1 MNDLGS
7 LHPCLLKLCALQH
20 CAFDKLNLQEACYQQ
35 NITASPKDKLCGV
48 LRALGLKKPRQIKHA
63 DPSITPALIF
73 DQSGQWGV
81 VLGQNAALHWVVHWW
96 AEDEH
101 QWNEQALPYLDQY
114 LLFKVD
120 MKAVF
125 SSSTSPVY
133 QLIFSEFFS
142 HKKVLFNIILGAIV
156 INLVAL
162 GSSFYTMQV
171 YDRVVPT
178 GSTQTL
184 YVLSIGVTLAILYE
198 LLAKKVRSKLFDKL
212 SDTVDKRLARSIYL
226 RFLAIRI
233 DQLPQSVGGLAS
245 QMRGYETVRS
255 FLTGVT
261 TQLLVDAPF
270 ALLFGTVIYA
280 IAGSLAL
287 IPLTFFFIS
296 LSIGLFYKKQVMHL
310 AQQTTAAVNFKTGLL
325 VETVEG
331 AETIKAG
338 QGGWRMLSRWMNTT
352 DEARSYE
359 LKMRRISEHSQHL
372 VSSFQQLSYI
382 LMVASGALLITNA
395 QLTMGGL
402 IACSILSGRILAPVA
417 TIPNHL
423 MQWAHAKAA
432 LQGLDSLWELEDDH
446 HGVVQP
452 VVLNHIKGGYQLR
465 DVEVSYGESPAL
477 CIANLSIKPGEKI
490 AILGPVG
497 AGKTSLLR
505 LLAGLYKPQQ
515 GRILLDDVDLAHIAK
530 PNLAEAVGYVQ
541 QEASL
546 FSGTLRDNLIL
557 GMIDPG
563 DEAILAAAKISGLLN
578 SVITPNPQ
586 GLQQPIFEGGT
597 GLSGGQKQLVHL
609 TRAFLLKPN
618 IWLLDEPTA
627 AMDRNLEVHIIQ
639 SLYQHIR
646 PEDTLMLVT
655 HKPEMLDLV
664 DRIIVIANQ
673 KIVMDGPKLQVIDKL
688 KHSTSVANNVANISR
703 SIKVT

>member
-1 MNDLGS
+1 MNDLSS

-20 CAFDKLNLQEACYQQ
+20 CAIDKLNLQEACSLQ
-35 NITASPKDKLCGV
+35 NVTAHPAEKLSGV
-48 LRALGLKKPRQIKHA
+48 LNALGLKKPRQIKHA

-81 VLGQNAALHWVVHWW
+81 VLGQNASRHWIVHWW
-96 AEDEH
+96 REEEH

-114 LLFKVD
+114 LMFKVD
-120 MKAVF
+120 MKRVF

-133 QLIFSEFFS
+133 QLILSEFFS

-212 SDTVDKRLARSIYL
+212 SDTVDQRLARSIYL

-270 ALLFGTVIYA
+270 ALLFGAVIYA

-287 IPLTFFFIS
+287 IPLTFFLIS
-296 LSIGLFYKKQVMHL
+296 LSIGLFYKKQVMQL

-352 DEARSYE
+352 DEARHHE
-359 LKMRRISEHSQHL
+359 LKMRRIKEHSQHL

-432 LQGLDSLWELEDDH
+432 LQGLDSLWALEDDH
-446 HGVVQP
+446 HGIAQP

-465 DVEVSYGESPAL
+465 DVQVNYGDIPAL
-477 CIANLSIKPGEKI
+477 SIANLSIQPGEKI

-530 PNLAEAVGYVQ
+530 PNLAEAVGYAQ
-541 QEASL
+541 QEARL
-546 FSGTLRDNLIL
+546 FAGTLRDNLIL

-563 DEAILAAAKISGLLN
+563 DEDILAAARISGLLN

-586 GLQQPIFEGGT
+586 GLQQAIFEGGT
-597 GLSGGQKQLVHL
+597 GLSGGQKQLVNL

-646 PEDTLMLVT
+646 REDTLVLVT

-688 KHSTSVANNVANISR
+688 KHSSKVPTNAANISR
-703 SIKVT
+703 SAGFS